1 MGTLQQALDDKD
13 TLVLDIE
20 FADGDRQTRC
30 PASIFWLGTSL
41 LWADPGWP
49 TTPSHAFHLV
59 PGELE
64 GEGPWILTP
73 ADAEMLARIT
83 VRELVPGEQPATEEF
98 LVWETYRA
106 SPEGRPFT
114 SAAALEAA
122 AAFFSLDV

>member
-1 MGTLQQALDDKD
+1 MIGTLQQALDDKD

-20 FADGDRQTRC
+20 FTDGEKQTRC

-49 TTPSHAFHLV
+49 TTPAHAFHLV

-64 GEGPWILTP
+64 GEGPWVLTP
-73 ADAEMLARIT
+73 ADAETIARIT
-83 VRELVPGEQPATEEF
+83 VRELVPGEQPATEEL

-106 SPEGRPFT
+106 LPDGRPYT
-114 SAAALEAA
+114 STAALDAAAL
-122 AAFFSLDV
+122 SITL